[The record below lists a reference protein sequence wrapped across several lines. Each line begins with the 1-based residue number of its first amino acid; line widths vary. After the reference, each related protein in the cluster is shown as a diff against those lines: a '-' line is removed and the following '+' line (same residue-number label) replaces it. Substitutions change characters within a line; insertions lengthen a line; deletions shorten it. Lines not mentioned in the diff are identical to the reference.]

1 MRFKIL
7 TSKLFDKEFKS
18 LCKKHSSAKTD
29 VVSTVQLLQQD
40 PFQGINLGNNCYK
53 IRIAIKSKGKGKSGG
68 ARLITNVCI
77 IEDEIYL
84 LSIYDKSEKESI
96 SDKDLDIVLKSL
108 R

>member
-18 LCKKHSSAKTD
+18 LCKKHASAKTD
-29 VVSTVQLLQQD
+29 VTSIVQLLQQD
-40 PFQGINLGNNCYK
+40 PFQGTNLGNNCYK

-68 ARLITNVCI
+68 ARLITNICI
-77 IEDEIYL
+77 IENEIYL
-84 LSIYDKSEKESI
+84 LSIYDKAEKESI
-96 SDKDLDIVLKSL
+96 SDKDLNAVLKSL